1 MLWRRGVVLSRDAF
15 VLIDAPPRGCP
26 TDAGAKIRCMNPR
39 DSHVARAAARAFLKS
54 WRIVS
59 ATLVV
64 TLSRVAEESRSKS
77 SRPRDVTEND
87 KLVGTIQHEVGRV
100 RRVLLCCTGGVRG
113 DLARGQYV
121 DDARYEFPRIVQA
134 SQAWPFHQ
142 RKRIITVLILP

>member
-1 MLWRRGVVLSRDAF
+1 MRYSVSEWNSLSRSPPLPGVVFEKFAMAACVFCVLRRSGVVRSRDAF

-77 SRPRDVTEND
+77 SST
-87 KLVGTIQHEVGRV
+87 
-100 RRVLLCCTGGVRG
+100 
-113 DLARGQYV
+113 A
-121 DDARYEFPRIVQA
+121 
-134 SQAWPFHQ
+134 
-142 RKRIITVLILP
+142 